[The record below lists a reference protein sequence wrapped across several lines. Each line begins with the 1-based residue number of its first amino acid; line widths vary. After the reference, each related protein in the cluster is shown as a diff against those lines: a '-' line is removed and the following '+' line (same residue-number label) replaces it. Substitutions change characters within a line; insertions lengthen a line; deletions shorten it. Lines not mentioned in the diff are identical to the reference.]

1 MSKIISVKV
10 IVAFLNG
17 SKLKIDNTSTNGK
30 ELFLFNNRIAY
41 HKPDGDIIISMCG
54 YNTSTTR
61 ERLNE
66 LLSQLDKGHITS
78 KNSTPYFIHE
88 SILQPKNYIEV
99 ELDPHTEYSLNTLIK
114 YEVEKLENE
123 KEWKRLR
130 QKVSL
135 PTKTENNIGKKV
147 KCWHCGSDQKIQSI
161 DHTFD
166 CSNCNEP
173 LWTGEGGFEIVI

>member
-114 YEVEKLENE
+114 YEVEKLG
-123 KEWKRLR
+123 

-135 PTKTENNIGKKV
+135 PEVKTENNIGKKV

-166 CSNCNEP
+166 CTSCKES